1 MEKGLTIYNN
11 VFEGCNVDML
21 VKNDGEVLFE
31 IYSVGVAIGYYKKS
45 GADYV
50 QSGHKL
56 YPRKE
61 RIDDTIVKANIKPIE
76 IEGKFYMTEGDLY
89 DFIFEAGTA
98 KCKPFKKWV
107 THEVL
112 PSIRKKG
119 YYSVA
124 PLQDE
129 RASLIMSI
137 VDAPDDVTTA
147 LAVKNFENFVTAPLK
162 EEIAELKPKSDY
174 CDEVLSAENTF
185 SASEVAAQLG
195 IRSATAL
202 NKFLVSVE
210 FIKAV
215 YKKQF
220 DKKTGKYKKV
230 IAHYLLRADYVDKGL
245 GDVVN
250 VTSKS
255 KDGSKTYSNL
265 QLRYTT
271 KGVKF
276 IYDLIKEKAPELL
289 GNKNNREAD

>member
-1 MEKGLTIYNN
+1 MEGKDLMVFTNDRFGN
-11 VFEGCNVDML
+11 VRVVMKDDKPYFVGKDVAICLGYVNTVDAL
-21 VKNDGEVLFE
+21 KKHCK
-31 IYSVGVAIGYYKKS
+31 GVAKC
-45 GADYV
+45 YV
-50 QSGHKL
+50 PTKGGTQLMSVI
-56 YPRKE
+56 P
-61 RIDDTIVKANIKPIE
+61 
-76 IEGKFYMTEGDLY
+76 EGDIYRLVFGSELPNAVEFQ
-89 DFIFEAGTA
+89 D
-98 KCKPFKKWV
+98 WV
-107 THEVL
+107 CDEVL
-112 PSIRKKG
+112 PSIRKNG

-124 PLQDE
+124 PVQDK
-129 RASLIMSI
+129 RASLLMSI
-137 VDAPDDVTTA
+137 IDAPDDVTRA
-147 LAVKNFENFVTAPLK
+147 LAVKNYTDHVTAPLK
-162 EEIAELKPKSDY
+162 AEIEELKPKSDY

-202 NKFLVSVE
+202 NRFLVSVE

-215 YKKQF
+215 YKRQY

-255 KDGSKTYSNL
+255 KDGKTYSNL

-276 IYDLIKEKAPELL
+276 IYELIKEKAPEMLE
-289 GNKNNREAD
+289 NKNNREAD

>member
-21 VKNDGEVLFE
+21 VKNDGDVLFE

-76 IEGKFYMTEGDLY
+76 IEDKFYMTEGDLY

-124 PLQDE
+124 PVQAD

-162 EEIAELKPKSDY
+162 EQLAEQAPKVAYYDL
-174 CDEVLSAENTF
+174 VLTAENTF
-185 SASEVAAQLG
+185 SASDVAGQLG
-195 IRSATAL
+195 IRSANVL
-202 NKFLVSVE
+202 NKFLVSQG
-210 FIKAV
+210 ITKAV
-215 YKKQF
+215 KKQYF
-220 DKKTGKYKKV
+220 DKKTNEWKWRTV
-230 IAHYLLRADYVDKGL
+230 HYLLRAEYVDKGL
-245 GDVVN
+245 GDVIN
-250 VTSKS
+250 IASKS
-255 KDGSKTYSNL
+255 KDGSKNYSNL
-265 QLRYTT
+265 QLRWTT

-276 IYDLIKEKAPELL
+276 IYELIKEKAPEMLE
-289 GNKNNREAD
+289 NKDN

>member
-1 MEKGLTIYNN
+1 MERKDLMVFNNDKFGNVRVVMKDDKPYFVGKDVAKCLGYADTAKAVKQHCKGWTYSPILTN
-11 VFEGCNVDML
+11 GGTQMMS
-21 VKNDGEVLFE
+21 VLPE
-31 IYSVGVAIGYYKKS
+31 S
-45 GADYV
+45 
-50 QSGHKL
+50 
-56 YPRKE
+56 
-61 RIDDTIVKANIKPIE
+61 
-76 IEGKFYMTEGDLY
+76 DLY
-89 DFIFEAGTA
+89 RLVFGSELPNAIEFQD
-98 KCKPFKKWV
+98 WV
-107 THEVL
+107 CEEVL

-124 PLQDE
+124 PVQAD
-129 RASLIMSI
+129 RASLLMSI
-137 VDAPDDVTTA
+137 IDAPDDVTRA
-147 LAVKNFENFVTAPLK
+147 LAVKNYTDHVTAPLK
-162 EEIAELKPKSDY
+162 AEIEELKPKSDY
-174 CDEVLSAENTF
+174 CDEVLNAENTF

-276 IYDLIKEKAPELL
+276 IYELIKEKAPEMLE
-289 GNKNNREAD
+289 NKNNK

>member
-1 MEKGLTIYNN
+1 MEKGLTIYNK

-31 IYSVGVAIGYYKKS
+31 IYSVGVAIGYSKEN
-45 GADYV
+45 GRVGV
-50 QSGHKL
+50 QSGHQV

-124 PLQDE
+124 PVQAD

-162 EEIAELKPKSDY
+162 AEIEELRPKSDY
-174 CDEVLSAENTF
+174 CDLVLTAKNTF
-185 SASEVAAQLG
+185 STSEVAGQLG
-195 IRSATAL
+195 LRSANVL
-202 NKFLVSVE
+202 NKFLVSQEV
-210 FIKAV
+210 IKAV
-215 YKKQF
+215 KKQYF
-220 DKKTGKYKKV
+220 DEKANEWKERTV
-230 IAHYLLRADYVDKGL
+230 HYLLRAEYVGKGL
-245 GDVVN
+245 GDVIN
-250 VTSKS
+250 VTSKK
-255 KDGSKTYSNL
+255 KDGSRPYSNL
-265 QLRYTT
+265 QLRWTT

-276 IYDLIKEKAPELL
+276 IYELIKEKAPEMLE
-289 GNKNNREAD
+289 NKDN

>member
-1 MEKGLTIYNN
+1 MEKGLTIYNK

-21 VKNDGEVLFE
+21 VKNDGDILFE
-31 IYSVGVAIGYYKKS
+31 IYSVGVAVGYSKEN
-45 GADYV
+45 GRVGV
-50 QSGHKL
+50 QSGHQV

-61 RIDDTIVKANIKPIE
+61 RIDDTIVKADIKPIE

-112 PSIRKKG
+112 PSIREKG
-119 YYSVA
+119 YYSIA
-124 PLQDE
+124 PIQDK
-129 RASLIMSI
+129 RASLLMSI
-137 VDAPDDVTTA
+137 IDAPDDVTRA
-147 LAVKNFENFVTAPLK
+147 LAVKNYTDCVTAPLK
-162 EEIAELKPKSDY
+162 EEIAELRPKSDY
-174 CDEVLSAENTF
+174 CDLVLTAENTF
-185 SASEVAAQLG
+185 SASDVAAQLG

-202 NKFLVSVE
+202 NRFLVSVE

-215 YKKQF
+215 YKRQY

-230 IAHYLLRADYVDKGL
+230 IAHYLLRADYVDQGL
-245 GDVVN
+245 GEVIN
-250 VTSKS
+250 VASKS
-255 KDGSKTYSNL
+255 KDGSRTYSNL

-276 IYDLIKEKAPELL
+276 IYELIKEKAPEMLE
-289 GNKNNREAD
+289 NKNNREVE

>member
-1 MEKGLTIYNN
+1 M
-11 VFEGCNVDML
+11 
-21 VKNDGEVLFE
+21 
-31 IYSVGVAIGYYKKS
+31 
-45 GADYV
+45 
-50 QSGHKL
+50 
-56 YPRKE
+56 
-61 RIDDTIVKANIKPIE
+61 
-76 IEGKFYMTEGDLY
+76 EGKDLMVFTNDKFGNVRVVMKEGKPYFVGKDVALCLGYANTVDALKCHCKGIAYSTILTNGGTQNMIVISESDLY
-89 DFIFEAGTA
+89 RLVFGSELPSAIEFQD
-98 KCKPFKKWV
+98 WV
-107 THEVL
+107 CEEVL
-112 PSIRKKG
+112 PSIREKG
-119 YYSVA
+119 YYSIA
-124 PLQDE
+124 PVQDK
-129 RASLIMSI
+129 RASLLMSI
-137 VDAPDDVTTA
+137 IDAPDDVTRA
-147 LAVKNFENFVTAPLK
+147 LAVKNYTDHVTAPLK
-162 EEIAELKPKSDY
+162 AEIEELRPKSDY
-174 CDEVLSAENTF
+174 CDLVLTAENTF

-276 IYDLIKEKAPELL
+276 IYELIKEKAPELF

>member
-1 MEKGLTIYNN
+1 M
-11 VFEGCNVDML
+11 
-21 VKNDGEVLFE
+21 
-31 IYSVGVAIGYYKKS
+31 
-45 GADYV
+45 
-50 QSGHKL
+50 
-56 YPRKE
+56 
-61 RIDDTIVKANIKPIE
+61 
-76 IEGKFYMTEGDLY
+76 EGKDLMVFTNDKFGNVRVVMKDGKPYFVGKDVALCLGYANTVDALKCHCKGIAYSTILTNGGTQNMIVISESDLY
-89 DFIFEAGTA
+89 RLVFGSELPSAIEFQD
-98 KCKPFKKWV
+98 WV
-107 THEVL
+107 CEEVL
-112 PSIRKKG
+112 PSIREKG
-119 YYSVA
+119 YYSIA
-124 PLQDE
+124 PVQDK
-129 RASLIMSI
+129 RASLLMSI
-137 VDAPDDVTTA
+137 IDAPDDVTRA
-147 LAVKNFENFVTAPLK
+147 LAVKNYTDHVTAPLK
-162 EEIAELKPKSDY
+162 AEIEELRPKSDY
-174 CDEVLSAENTF
+174 CDLVLTAENTF

-276 IYDLIKEKAPELL
+276 IYELIKEKAPELL

>member
-1 MEKGLTIYNN
+1 MEGKDLMVFTNDMFGN
-11 VFEGCNVDML
+11 VRVVM
-21 VKNDGEVLFE
+21 KDGEPYF
-31 IYSVGVAIGYYKKS
+31 VGKDVAKCLGY
-45 GADYV
+45 ADTAKAIKQHCRYWV
-50 QSGHKL
+50 KCPLPHPQSATK
-56 YPRKE
+56 
-61 RIDDTIVKANIKPIE
+61 TIEVSIIPE
-76 IEGKFYMTEGDLY
+76 SDLY
-89 DFIFEAGTA
+89 RLISHSELPSAVKFQD
-98 KCKPFKKWV
+98 WV
-107 THEVL
+107 YEEVL
-112 PSIRKKG
+112 PSIRKNG
-119 YYSVA
+119 YYSIA
-124 PLQDE
+124 PVQDK
-129 RASLIMSI
+129 RASLLMSI
-137 VDAPDDVTTA
+137 IDAPDDVTRA
-147 LAVKNFENFVTAPLK
+147 LAVKNYTDHVTAPLK
-162 EEIAELKPKSDY
+162 AEIEELKPKSDY

-215 YKKQF
+215 YKRQF

-276 IYDLIKEKAPELL
+276 IYELIKEKAPELL

>member
-1 MEKGLTIYNN
+1 MEGKDLMVFTNDRFGN
-11 VFEGCNVDML
+11 VRVVMKDDKPYFVGKDVAICLGYVNTVDAL
-21 VKNDGEVLFE
+21 KKHCK
-31 IYSVGVAIGYYKKS
+31 GVAKC
-45 GADYV
+45 YV
-50 QSGHKL
+50 PTKGGTQLMSVI
-56 YPRKE
+56 P
-61 RIDDTIVKANIKPIE
+61 
-76 IEGKFYMTEGDLY
+76 EGDIYRLVFGSELPNAVEFQ
-89 DFIFEAGTA
+89 D
-98 KCKPFKKWV
+98 WV
-107 THEVL
+107 CDEVL
-112 PSIRKKG
+112 PSIREKG
-119 YYSVA
+119 YYSIA
-124 PLQDE
+124 PIQDK
-129 RASLIMSI
+129 RASLLMSI
-137 VDAPDDVTTA
+137 IDAPDDVTRA
-147 LAVKNFENFVTAPLK
+147 LAVKNYTDHVTAPLK
-162 EEIAELKPKSDY
+162 AEIEELKPKSDY

-202 NKFLVSVE
+202 NRFLVSVE

-255 KDGSKTYSNL
+255 KDGKTYSNL

-276 IYDLIKEKAPELL
+276 IYELIKEKAPELL

>member
-1 MEKGLTIYNN
+1 MERKDLMVFNN
-11 VFEGCNVDML
+11 DKFGNVRVVM
-21 VKNDGEVLFE
+21 KDGKPYF
-31 IYSVGVAIGYYKKS
+31 VGKDVAICLGY
-45 GADYV
+45 V
-50 QSGHKL
+50 
-56 YPRKE
+56 
-61 RIDDTIVKANIKPIE
+61 DTVNALKQHCKGMVKCPILTNGGTQMMSVLPE
-76 IEGKFYMTEGDLY
+76 SDLY
-89 DFIFEAGTA
+89 RLVFGSGLPNAVEFQD
-98 KCKPFKKWV
+98 WV
-107 THEVL
+107 CDEVL
-112 PSIRKKG
+112 PSIREKG

-124 PLQDE
+124 PVQDE
-129 RASLIMSI
+129 RAALLLSI
-137 VDAPDDVTTA
+137 VDATDDVTTA
-147 LAVKNFENFVTAPLK
+147 LAIKNFENFVTAPLK
-162 EEIAELKPKSDY
+162 EEIAELRPKSDY

-276 IYDLIKEKAPELL
+276 IYELIKEKAPELL

>member
-1 MEKGLTIYNN
+1 MERKDLMVFNN
-11 VFEGCNVDML
+11 DKFGNVRVIM
-21 VKNDGEVLFE
+21 KDGKPYF
-31 IYSVGVAIGYYKKS
+31 VGKDVAVCLGYIRPRDAIGRHCK
-45 GADYV
+45 GA
-50 QSGHKL
+50 
-56 YPRKE
+56 
-61 RIDDTIVKANIKPIE
+61 VKQGILTNGGIQEMLIIPE
-76 IEGKFYMTEGDLY
+76 SDLY
-89 DFIFEAGTA
+89 RLIMRSELPNAVEFQD
-98 KCKPFKKWV
+98 WV
-107 THEVL
+107 CDEVL
-112 PSIRKKG
+112 PSIREKG
-119 YYSVA
+119 YYSIA
-124 PLQDE
+124 PVQDK
-129 RASLIMSI
+129 RASLLMSI
-137 VDAPDDVTTA
+137 IDAPDDVTRA
-147 LAVKNFENFVTAPLK
+147 LAVKNYTDHVTAPLK
-162 EEIAELKPKSDY
+162 AEIEELKPKSDY

-202 NKFLVSVE
+202 NRFLVSVE

-215 YKKQF
+215 YKRQY

-255 KDGSKTYSNL
+255 KDGKTYSNL

-276 IYDLIKEKAPELL
+276 IYELIKEKAPELL

>member
-1 MEKGLTIYNN
+1 MEGKDLMIFTNDRFGN
-11 VFEGCNVDML
+11 VRVVMKDDKPYF
-21 VKNDGEVLFE
+21 
-31 IYSVGVAIGYYKKS
+31 VGKDVAICLGYVNTVDALKKHCRYI
-45 GADYV
+45 AKCTV
-50 QSGHKL
+50 PHPQSATKTL
-56 YPRKE
+56 EVSAIPE
-61 RIDDTIVKANIKPIE
+61 S
-76 IEGKFYMTEGDLY
+76 DLY
-89 DFIFEAGTA
+89 RLVFGSELPNAIEFQD
-98 KCKPFKKWV
+98 WV
-107 THEVL
+107 CDEVL

-124 PLQDE
+124 PVQAD

-215 YKKQF
+215 YKRQY

-265 QLRYTT
+265 QLRWTT

-276 IYDLIKEKAPELL
+276 IYELIKEKAPEML
-289 GNKNNREAD
+289 GNKNNNEAV

>member
-1 MEKGLTIYNN
+1 MEKGLTIYNK

-31 IYSVGVAIGYYKKS
+31 IYSVGVAIGYYKKN
-45 GADYV
+45 GAICV
-50 QSGHKL
+50 QSAHKL
-56 YPRKE
+56 YPMKE
-61 RIDDTIVKANIKPIE
+61 RIDDTIVKADIKPIE

-124 PLQDE
+124 PLQAD
-129 RASLIMSI
+129 RASLIMNI

-162 EEIAELKPKSDY
+162 EEIAVLKPKSDY
-174 CDEVLSAENTF
+174 CDLVLTAKNTF
-185 SASEVAAQLG
+185 SASDVAGQLG
-195 IRSATAL
+195 LRSANVL
-202 NKFLVSVE
+202 NKFLVSQGI
-210 FIKAV
+210 IKAV
-215 YKKQF
+215 KKQYF
-220 DKKTGKYKKV
+220 DEKTKEWKWRTV
-230 IAHYLLRADYVDKGL
+230 HYLLRAEYTDKGL
-245 GDVVN
+245 GDVIN
-250 VTSKS
+250 VTSKK
-255 KDGSKTYSNL
+255 KDGSRPYSNL
-265 QLRYTT
+265 QLRWTT

-276 IYDLIKEKAPELL
+276 IYELIKEKAPEMLE
-289 GNKNNREAD
+289 NKDE

>member
-1 MEKGLTIYNN
+1 MKKRLTIYNK

-31 IYSVGVAIGYYKKS
+31 IYSVGVAVGYSKEN
-45 GADYV
+45 GRVGV
-50 QSGHKL
+50 QSGHQV

-61 RIDDTIVKANIKPIE
+61 RIDDTIVKADIKPIE

-89 DFIFEAGTA
+89 DFIVEAGTA

-124 PLQDE
+124 PVQAD

-147 LAVKNFENFVTAPLK
+147 LAVKNFENFITAPLK
-162 EEIAELKPKSDY
+162 EEIAVLKPKSDY
-174 CDEVLSAENTF
+174 CDLVLTAKNTF
-185 SASEVAAQLG
+185 SASDVAGQLG
-195 IRSATAL
+195 LRSANVL
-202 NKFLVSVE
+202 NKFLVSQGI
-210 FIKAV
+210 IKAV
-215 YKKQF
+215 KKQYF
-220 DKKTGKYKKV
+220 DEKTNKWKWRTV
-230 IAHYLLRADYVDKGL
+230 HYLLRAEYTDKGL
-245 GDVVN
+245 GDVIN
-250 VTSKS
+250 VTSKK
-255 KDGSKTYSNL
+255 KDGSRPYSNL
-265 QLRYTT
+265 QLRWTT

-276 IYDLIKEKAPELL
+276 IYELIKEKAPEMLE
-289 GNKNNREAD
+289 NKDE

>member
-1 MEKGLTIYNN
+1 M
-11 VFEGCNVDML
+11 
-21 VKNDGEVLFE
+21 
-31 IYSVGVAIGYYKKS
+31 
-45 GADYV
+45 
-50 QSGHKL
+50 
-56 YPRKE
+56 
-61 RIDDTIVKANIKPIE
+61 
-76 IEGKFYMTEGDLY
+76 EGKDLMVFTNDRFGNVRVVMKEGKPYFVGKDVAVCLGYIDTVNALKYHCKGVVKYHVPTKGGTQLMSVIPEGDIYRLVFGSELPNAVEFQ
-89 DFIFEAGTA
+89 D
-98 KCKPFKKWV
+98 WV
-107 THEVL
+107 CDEVL
-112 PSIRKKG
+112 PSIREKG
-119 YYSVA
+119 YYSIA
-124 PLQDE
+124 PVQDK
-129 RASLIMSI
+129 RASLLMSI
-137 VDAPDDVTTA
+137 IDAPDDVTRA
-147 LAVKNFENFVTAPLK
+147 LAVKNYTDHVTAPLK
-162 EEIAELKPKSDY
+162 AEIEELRPKSDY

-276 IYDLIKEKAPELL
+276 IYELIKEKAPELL

>member
-1 MEKGLTIYNN
+1 MERKDLMVFNN
-11 VFEGCNVDML
+11 DKFGNVRVIM
-21 VKNDGEVLFE
+21 KDGKPYF
-31 IYSVGVAIGYYKKS
+31 VGKDVAVCLGYIRPRDAIGRHCK
-45 GADYV
+45 GA
-50 QSGHKL
+50 
-56 YPRKE
+56 
-61 RIDDTIVKANIKPIE
+61 VKQGILTNGGIQEMLIIPE
-76 IEGKFYMTEGDLY
+76 SDLY
-89 DFIFEAGTA
+89 RLIMRSELPNAVEFQD
-98 KCKPFKKWV
+98 WV
-107 THEVL
+107 CDEVL
-112 PSIRKKG
+112 PSIRKNG

-124 PLQDE
+124 PVQNE
-129 RASLIMSI
+129 RASLIMNI

-162 EEIAELKPKSDY
+162 EEIAELRPKSDY
-174 CDEVLSAENTF
+174 CDLVLTAENTF

-215 YKKQF
+215 YKRQY
-220 DKKTGKYKKV
+220 DKKTGNYKKV

-250 VTSKS
+250 VASKS

-276 IYDLIKEKAPELL
+276 IYELIKEKAPELL

>member
-1 MEKGLTIYNN
+1 MESKDLMVFTNDMFGN
-11 VFEGCNVDML
+11 VRVVM
-21 VKNDGEVLFE
+21 KDGEPYF
-31 IYSVGVAIGYYKKS
+31 VGKDVAICLGYVNTVDALKQHCRYIAKC
-45 GADYV
+45 YV
-50 QSGHKL
+50 PHPQSATK
-56 YPRKE
+56 
-61 RIDDTIVKANIKPIE
+61 TIEVSIIPE
-76 IEGKFYMTEGDLY
+76 SDLY
-89 DFIFEAGTA
+89 RLISHSELPSAVKFQD
-98 KCKPFKKWV
+98 WV
-107 THEVL
+107 YEEVL
-112 PSIRKKG
+112 PSIRKNG
-119 YYSVA
+119 YYSIA
-124 PLQDE
+124 PVQDK
-129 RASLIMSI
+129 RASLLMSI
-137 VDAPDDVTTA
+137 IDAPDDVTRA
-147 LAVKNFENFVTAPLK
+147 LAVKNYTDCVTAPLK
-162 EEIAELKPKSDY
+162 AEIEELKPKSDY
-174 CDEVLSAENTF
+174 CDEVLTAENTF

-276 IYDLIKEKAPELL
+276 IYELIKEKAPELL